1 MKYVASY
8 LHKFL
13 HLTNDTNTFGKLGDI
28 TVKKICILMIMAISL
43 ISCAPIN
50 QQSDMNDDLIHE
62 RLRAPQV
69 DEQNKLYVLE
79 GGSETDVREPHP
91 VSNDQLQR
99 KYPNVLFLHGS
110 RDNNEVA
117 LTFDDG
123 PDMRFTPLILDVLN
137 EHDIKATF
145 FIMGSRAKEHDEI
158 VRRIHDEGHAIGNHT
173 YWHPNLPKEQL
184 ERLDW
189 EIRETEQV
197 IENIVG
203 FKPKLFR
210 SPYGALNEKMVETL
224 DDLGNKGI
232 GWDVDSLDWK
242 QLPTDVIADN
252 VLSNVSP
259 GSIILMHDGGD
270 WSMNLM
276 GTVESLDKIITK
288 LKEDHIKFVTV
299 PELLNLP
306 EVK

>member
-1 MKYVASY
+1 MKNAWIFIIVS
-8 LHKFL
+8 L
-13 HLTNDTNTFGKLGDI
+13 
-28 TVKKICILMIMAISL
+28 SL

-50 QQSDMNDDLIHE
+50 QQSDINDDLIHE
-62 RLRAPQV
+62 RLRAPQI
-69 DEQNKLYVLE
+69 DEENKLYVLE
-79 GGSETDVREPHP
+79 GGSETDIREPHP
-91 VSNDQLQR
+91 VSNDQLQ
-99 KYPNVLFLHGS
+99 KMFPNVLFLHGS
-110 RDNNEVA
+110 RDKNEVA
-117 LTFDDG
+117 LSFDDG
-123 PDMRFTPLILDVLN
+123 PDMRFTPLVLDMLKK
-137 EHDIKATF
+137 HDIKATF
-145 FIMGSRAKEHDEI
+145 FLMGHRAKEHAEI

-173 YWHPNLPKEQL
+173 YWHPNLPKEEL

-189 EIRETEQV
+189 EVRETEKV

-210 SPYGALNEKMVETL
+210 SPYGALNEEMVETL
-224 DDLGNKGI
+224 NRLDHKVI

-270 WSMNLM
+270 WTMNLM

-288 LKEDHIKFVTV
+288 LKDDKIEFVTI
-299 PELLNLP
+299 PELLDLP
-306 EVK
+306 LKK